1 MIIKKID
8 GLANLFQDM
17 NLNLIRSTRFKT
29 KQTEILID
37 DDKYEYKH
45 SYTNQEDKTTWHLL
59 KLIDAMKA
67 EQSNTENKLIQ
78 IRTGL
83 VQKRRPKYVIPEER
97 IVIVIGD
104 YTTFLRA
111 DGTEN
116 RASVMEWLT
125 DMSYLVQF

>member
-1 MIIKKID
+1 MYMYIMYVVS
-8 GLANLFQDM
+8 N
-17 NLNLIRSTRFKT
+17 
-29 KQTEILID
+29 
-37 DDKYEYKH
+37 H
-45 SYTNQEDKTTWHLL
+45 PHLL

-83 VQKRRPKYVIPEER
+83 VQKRRPKYVILEER

-116 RASVMEWLT
+116 TALFMEWLT
-125 DMSYLVQF
+125 DMSY